1 MAFRSM
7 IYFCLLCLCAALIGA
22 AETGN
27 RSFVERVRPE
37 NYFAAEKLFPEPF
50 SQSNELVVLRTKAA
64 KPVSVLAIR
73 RAETGDGYV
82 LTQQFA
88 SAEAADGWLKIDE
101 ELDPA
106 IAHQVLRA
114 VEIRLHR
121 QVTLSKFRRNVS
133 KTDSDLWLYQRTS
146 DEQIAAGVIAMEDT
160 LENPAAEGFVD
171 DFLGALQDL
180 IGKEGAERA
189 TRLENIDRMATAI
202 ISRDGAL
209 VR

>member
-1 MAFRSM
+1 MNFRSV
-7 IYFCLLCLCAALIGA
+7 IFFGFACLSAGVVSA

-37 NYFAAEKLFPEPF
+37 NYFAVEKLFPETF
-50 SQSNELVVLRTKAA
+50 SSANELVILRTKAA
-64 KPVSVLAIR
+64 KPVSVLTVR
-73 RAETGDGYV
+73 QAETRDGYV
-82 LTQQFA
+82 LVQQFA
-88 SAEAADGWLKIDE
+88 SATAPDGWLKISED
-101 ELDPA
+101 LDRA
-106 IAHQVLRA
+106 TAQQVLRA

-121 QVTLSKFRRNVS
+121 QVTLSKFKRVVS

-146 DEQIAAGVIAMEDT
+146 DDQIAAGVIAMEDT
-160 LENPAAEGFVD
+160 LENPAASGFID

-189 TRLENIDRMATAI
+189 ATLEKIDRMATAI

>member
-1 MAFRSM
+1 MPTARS
-7 IYFCLLCLCAALIGA
+7 
-22 AETGN
+22 ES

-37 NYFAAEKLFPEPF
+37 NFFAAEKLFPETF
-50 SQSNELVVLRTKAA
+50 SQTNELVILRTKAA

-73 RAETGDGYV
+73 HAETGEGFV
-82 LTQQFA
+82 LSEQFA
-88 SAEAADGWLKIDE
+88 STEAADGWLKINE
-101 ELDPA
+101 ELDAA
-106 IAHQVLRA
+106 IARQVLRA

-146 DEQIAAGVIAMEDT
+146 DGQVAAAVIAMEDT
-160 LENPAAEGFVD
+160 MENSAASGFID

-189 TRLENIDRMATAI
+189 AILEKIDRLATEI
-202 ISRDGAL
+202 ITRDGAL

>member
-1 MAFRSM
+1 MVYPSLVRLSLVCLSLAVMPAARS
-7 IYFCLLCLCAALIGA
+7 
-22 AETGN
+22 ES

-37 NYFAAEKLFPEPF
+37 NFFAAEKLFPETF
-50 SQSNELVVLRTKAA
+50 SQTNELVILRTKAA

-73 RAETGDGYV
+73 HAETGEGFV
-82 LTQQFA
+82 LSEQFA
-88 SAEAADGWLKIDE
+88 STEAADGWLKITE
-101 ELDPA
+101 ELDA
-106 IAHQVLRA
+106 ATARQVLRA

-146 DEQIAAGVIAMEDT
+146 DGQVAAAVIAMEDT
-160 LENPAAEGFVD
+160 MENPAASGFID

-189 TRLENIDRMATAI
+189 AILEKIDRLATEI
-202 ISRDGAL
+202 ITRDGAL